1 MKGDGYV
8 PRSKRG
14 FTTGQQGH
22 FRPLVED
29 AWNRHCQLARLPES
43 PANKETNPAFR
54 SWYEDELK
62 SATGKPSSVY
72 CDRKRD
78 FTRAMAH
85 FEAIVGESIFWQT
98 RLYGDDAR
106 RIAWNIREIV
116 RANEVDED
124 YMRGMARRMLRLG
137 DDCPLP
143 QLEAMEYEDLII
155 IMGELKRFLRR
166 GGRPGVKQRGEDP
179 F

>member
-8 PRSKRG
+8 PRANRG
-14 FTTGQQGH
+14 FTAGQQGH
-22 FRPLVED
+22 FRPLVAA
-29 AWNRHCQLARLPES
+29 AWSRHSQLAKLPES
-43 PANKETNPAFR
+43 PADKEMNRTFR
-54 SWYEDELK
+54 NWYEEELK
-62 SATGKPSSVY
+62 AATGKPSSVH

-85 FEAIVGESIFWQT
+85 FEVIVGESIFWQT

-116 RANEVDED
+116 RANEVEED
-124 YMRGMARRMLRLG
+124 YMRGMARRMLRLA
-137 DDCPLP
+137 DDRPLP
-143 QLEAMEYEDLII
+143 TLDQMEYEDLLV

-166 GGRPGVKQRGEDP
+166 GGRPGVKQRGEEP